1 MNPNLTKRGFI
12 RILSYFTALCVFLG
26 VGALINYQAAQRYRQ
41 SSEYGYQR
49 ALSDLSDSVSNLE
62 VALEKGVYANTAPQ
76 QQGIAAKLLKESSDA
91 KIYLAELPLSYEE
104 LSNVNKFVSQV
115 GDFSL
120 YLSGKISKGQEITDQ
135 EMDSFITL
143 GEYAKELNGS
153 LKDLETTLMEGDIPI
168 GEAQRAYQNLSRET
182 QDQAVPAINS
192 GFREMNEGFTDY
204 PTLIYDGPFSD
215 HITQQKPVFLEEAQ
229 AVSEETALTTAALF
243 LNEKPQSLARG
254 SGTEGNLPCYRF
266 TAGDKSITISKQGG
280 YVNAMLNSRM
290 IGSAKLDFEGA
301 AEKAR
306 GFLEQAGYP
315 SMKESYYVINNN
327 ICTINYAYVQD
338 GAVCYSDLVKVGVAL
353 DSGEIVSFSAT
364 GYLMNHHIR
373 SVDYSPIS
381 SQEARASVSPRLTVE
396 AESLCYVP
404 SSGLNETLC
413 YEFTCSAE
421 NGDRVLVYINAQTA
435 LEEQILILLQS
446 DNGTLV
452 M

>member
-1 MNPNLTKRGFI
+1 M
-12 RILSYFTALCVFLG
+12 
-26 VGALINYQAAQRYRQ
+26 
-41 SSEYGYQR
+41 
-49 ALSDLSDSVSNLE
+49 
-62 VALEKGVYANTAPQ
+62 
-76 QQGIAAKLLKESSDA
+76 
-91 KIYLAELPLSYEE
+91 
-104 LSNVNKFVSQV
+104 
-115 GDFSL
+115 
-120 YLSGKISKGQEITDQ
+120 
-135 EMDSFITL
+135 
-143 GEYAKELNGS
+143 
-153 LKDLETTLMEGDIPI
+153 
-168 GEAQRAYQNLSRET
+168 
-182 QDQAVPAINS
+182 
-192 GFREMNEGFTDY
+192 
-204 PTLIYDGPFSD
+204 
-215 HITQQKPVFLEEAQ
+215 
-229 AVSEETALTTAALF
+229 F

-364 GYLMNHHIR
+364 GYLMNHHTR

-381 SQEARASVSPRLTVE
+381 SEEARASVSPRLTVE

-404 SSGLNETLC
+404 SSGLNEN
-413 YEFTCSAE
+413 A
-421 NGDRVLVYINAQTA
+421 VL
-435 LEEQILILLQS
+435 
-446 DNGTLV
+446 
-452 M
+452 